1 MALSKLKFLQD
12 KKTALVKQQ
21 RRQMADLLGQ
31 GKETSAKIRVE
42 NIIRDDIYIE
52 LLEYLELYCE
62 LLLARIT
69 MLVDPART
77 TVDKSLS
84 ESVASLVYS
93 APHTELKELV
103 QIRDVLVHKYG
114 FEYGRLVLD
123 NYETL
128 VPRKIWSRCVVD
140 PPSEELVDLY
150 LSEIAR
156 TYQVPYS
163 GLKVEVTADDDNDD
177 YQSDGGEG
185 GGSKVLNP
193 PLSTEGS
200 GPEAS
205 TKSTKVISQAKKEQN
220 EVDNLRARFAAL
232 KGP

>member
-1 MALSKLKFLQD
+1 
-12 KKTALVKQQ
+12 
-21 RRQMADLLGQ
+21 MADLLGQ

-69 MLVDPART
+69 MIVDPART
-77 TVDKSLS
+77 AVDSSLA
-84 ESVASLVYS
+84 ESVASVVYS
-93 APHTELKELV
+93 APHTELKELA

-114 FEYGRLVLD
+114 IEYGKLVVD
-123 NYETL
+123 QFETM
-128 VPRKIWSRCVVD
+128 VPKKIWSRCVLD

-156 TYQVPYS
+156 TYEVPYS
-163 GLKVEVTADDDNDD
+163 GLKIEAPEDDAGDD
-177 YQSDGGEG
+177 SDGSG
-185 GGSKVLNP
+185 GGTKELNP
-193 PLSTEGS
+193 PLAAETADSA
-200 GPEAS
+200 PKPA
-205 TKSTKVISQAKKEQN
+205 KVSQAKKEQS
-220 EVDNLRARFAAL
+220 EVDALRARFAAL